1 MDIEY
6 IKNNYK
12 FETLTEKHDLSKF
25 KCDSKDLNEF
35 LRKDALNQQKEKLNI
50 TKLMICD
57 NEIIGFVTLLTDSLK
72 LKVVRD
78 ENIKELIKNELNI
91 SEKNN
96 IASVKIGRYAID
108 SKYSNKGLGSFI
120 LRNII
125 DNINDLSKRDVGI
138 RFIIVEGYAK
148 AYYFYVDK
156 MGFINLKK
164 DDKILKNIDFIT
176 KKDPE
181 RTFFLYLDLK
191 AIN

>member
-91 SEKNN
+91 RKKQHCISENR
-96 IASVKIGRYAID
+96 KICNR
-108 SKYSNKGLGSFI
+108 
-120 LRNII
+120 
-125 DNINDLSKRDVGI
+125 
-138 RFIIVEGYAK
+138 
-148 AYYFYVDK
+148 
-156 MGFINLKK
+156 
-164 DDKILKNIDFIT
+164 
-176 KKDPE
+176 
-181 RTFFLYLDLK
+181 
-191 AIN
+191 